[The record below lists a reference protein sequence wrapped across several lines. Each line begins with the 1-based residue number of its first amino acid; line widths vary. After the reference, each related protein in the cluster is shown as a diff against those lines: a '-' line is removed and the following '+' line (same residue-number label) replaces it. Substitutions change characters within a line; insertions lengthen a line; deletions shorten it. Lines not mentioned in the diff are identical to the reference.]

1 MKIVSRKT
9 FKRVVNIADR
19 VNIWFTR
26 FTGMNAKRTILE
38 KKQDLTTMQ
47 ELDNTIGKALGVHT
61 NGSST

>member
-47 ELDNTIGKALGVHT
+47 ELDNTIGKALGVY
-61 NGSST
+61 NGSNT